1 MLVQYGDFRGFY
13 TKKMLVLL
21 WVLIFIPSRSSI
33 KIWKIILKNN
43 CIFIIIFWDVTN
55 NYTEMCKLNLL
66 WPQSAL
72 LELYWNSLFKKTF
85 SGFKSR
91 PWSVLILGL
100 SSMPHFVNSSLT
112 ALVPVIRVANL
123 FIDSILFWG
132 AIRVHSERAY
142 KKIFCKWELIS
153 RKNLLK
159 ILSTYIHHGIVWSL
173 FICDS
178 SHICKL
184 RNNFHSLQ
192 ITWKNFLI
200 LIFFLENDNNSNISF
215 G

>member
-13 TKKMLVLL
+13 IKKMLVLL

-33 KIWKIILKNN
+33 KIWKITLKNN
-43 CIFIIIFWDVTN
+43 SNIFIIIVFWDVTN

-72 LELYWNSLFKKTF
+72 VELYWNSLFKKTF

-132 AIRVHSERAY
+132 AIRVHSERACK
-142 KKIFCKWELIS
+142 KKICEWELIS

-159 ILSTYIHHGIVWSL
+159 ILS
-173 FICDS
+173 
-178 SHICKL
+178 
-184 RNNFHSLQ
+184 
-192 ITWKNFLI
+192 
-200 LIFFLENDNNSNISF
+200 
-215 G
+215 